1 MGSSV
6 PFQLSVLTLTSM
18 AYFKSSVKIKS
29 PHGTPR
35 FETVAG
41 KQAQLD
47 WKENI
52 DFLTSDGEIVNI
64 NVAVLVLSHSRFRFF
79 HLSLNKTQESL
90 FPFLTQCFE
99 KIGGVPEQLIT
110 DNMKTVVEL
119 LYELTEH
126 ELKLRAQNAIN
137 AFVRVG
143 NFPHNKGVEDFDF
156 SFQPTVTPS
165 QMSVFAQWE
174 FLKAYE
180 NIIFI
185 GPSGV
190 GKTHLATA
198 IGLSCAKTR
207 ERTYFIK
214 CHDLIQNLRR
224 ARLENR
230 LDDRLKHYSKYKLL
244 IIDELGYLPI
254 SDEDAKLFFQLVD
267 KRYEKKS
274 TFLTTNVDFKTLG
287 EMESLENL
295 KSLMPFWIV
304 WKILLCTKTSENG
317 YFYLDFYTL

>member
-1 MGSSV
+1 MNEPLYSK
-6 PFQLSVLTLTSM
+6 LEENLELL
-18 AYFKSSVKIKS
+18 KL
-29 PHGTPR
+29 
-35 FETVAG
+35 
-41 KQAQLD
+41 KQMRLHLQEASNQS
-47 WKENI
+47 I
-52 DFLTSDGEIVNI
+52 VGE
-64 NVAVLVLSHSRFRFF
+64 ASF
-79 HLSLNKTQESL
+79 
-90 FPFLTQCFE
+90 
-99 KIGGVPEQLIT
+99 
-110 DNMKTVVEL
+110 VEL

-126 ELKLRAQNAIN
+126 ELELRAQNAIN

-143 NFPHNKGVEDFDF
+143 NFPHNKGLEDFDF
-156 SFQPTVTPS
+156 SFQPTVSSS
-165 QMSVFAQWE
+165 QMSAFAQRE

-198 IGLSCAKTR
+198 LGLSCAKNR
-207 ERTYFIK
+207 ESTYFIK

-274 TFLTTNVDFKTLG
+274 TILTTNVDFRHWGDEVFG
-287 EMESLENL
+287 EPKIANAILDRLLHHAHVIPIVGESYRL
-295 KSLMPFWIV
+295 K
-304 WKILLCTKTSENG
+304 
-317 YFYLDFYTL
+317 DFSMHED